1 MPRGF
6 LVPPEKEKVEDGE
19 KEWGEHAWCKGW
31 RKRELALP
39 WWSLVLLYLIY
50 TRHFLKLL
58 MIPVGQE
65 NK

>member
-6 LVPPEKEKVEDGE
+6 LVPPEKENVRTEGRKGVNVPGARDGE
-19 KEWGEHAWCKGW
+19 
-31 RKRELALP
+31 RELALP
-39 WWSLVLLYLIY
+39 WRSLVLLYLIY
-50 TRHFLKLL
+50 ARHFLKLL